1 MSDPRDT
8 DLQREVE
15 RLQCALHAAAADL
28 QFYDQ
33 AVAELLSMVGTLEGL
48 DPLTD
53 PEAIMDALARV
64 CDSEFALLLRH
75 EAEERF
81 SVIACTP
88 ECNRFA
94 PGDRLQSARLSS
106 VVERRRAE
114 REPAR
119 VTYCER
125 LADGDGDLPGRGV
138 VRISAV
144 AYFYSDYC
152 CLVMCN
158 RRRPIADD
166 GGPNQQ
172 YHRTPEGAFL
182 RIVISLFPL

>member
-1 MSDPRDT
+1 MSDPHAG
-8 DLQREVE
+8 LQREVE
-15 RLQCALHAAAADL
+15 RLQCALHAATADL

-48 DPLTD
+48 DPLTN
-53 PEAIMDALARV
+53 PEAIMGTLARA

-75 EAEERF
+75 EPDGRF

-88 ECNRFA
+88 ECGSFA

-106 VVERRRAE
+106 VVERRREE
-114 REPAR
+114 REPAC
-119 VTYCER
+119 VTYCEG
-125 LADGDGDLPGRGV
+125 LGDEDGDLPERGV

-144 AYFYSDYC
+144 AYFFGDYR

-158 RRRPIADD
+158 RRRPVADD

-172 YHRTPEGAFL
+172 YYRTPEGAFL

>member
-1 MSDPRDT
+1 MSDPRHH
-8 DLQREVE
+8 DLRREVE
-15 RLQCALHAAAADL
+15 RLQCALDAATADL

-48 DPLTD
+48 DPLTN
-53 PEAIMDALARV
+53 PEALMDTLARV

-75 EAEERF
+75 EAEDRF
-81 SVIACTP
+81 SVIACTGGD
-88 ECNRFA
+88 RGFA
-94 PGDRLQSARLSS
+94 AGDRLRSARLSN
-106 VVERRRAE
+106 VVERRRAD
-114 REPAR
+114 REPAC
-119 VTYCER
+119 VTYCEG
-125 LADGDGDLPGRGV
+125 LGGEDGDLPDRGV
-138 VRISAV
+138 ARISAV
-144 AYFYSDYC
+144 AYFYGDYR

-172 YHRTPEGAFL
+172 YYRTPEGAFL

>member
-1 MSDPRDT
+1 MSDPHAG
-8 DLQREVE
+8 LQREVE
-15 RLQCALHAAAADL
+15 RLQCALHAATADL

-53 PEAIMDALARV
+53 PAAIMDTLARV

-75 EAEERF
+75 EAADRF
-81 SVIACTP
+81 SVIACTA
-88 ECNRFA
+88 EGGSFA
-94 PGDRLQSARLSS
+94 PGDRLRSARLSS
-106 VVERRRAE
+106 VLERRRADC
-114 REPAR
+114 EPAC
-119 VTYCER
+119 VTYCET
-125 LADGDGDLPGRGV
+125 LGDEDGDLCGRGV
-138 VRISAV
+138 ARISAV
-144 AYFYSDYC
+144 AYFYGDYR

-172 YHRTPEGAFL
+172 YYRTPEGAFL